1 MSESIPDTTEKHL
14 EWNEVTLEKLG
25 FCPEELSYSHP
36 DGRYSTRYE
45 HLEGGIFRTE
55 ISGVADMET
64 VQGEF
69 AIEDKVIESLFSH
82 GLMYYQLCVLN
93 PDFRITAELRYALK
107 ERATEMEGKNG
118 GMAFIGTS
126 GMIRGVGH
134 FVSFFFPNLRFSF
147 HQNEEQGLAQIRQWV
162 RKDYAKKGHLSP
174 YHTSSS
180 EKKSSEKKLSLQK
193 YFQEKFFPAK
203 SKPPKSLSTEFLF
216 NDELDGM
223 AVLSTERCFVRLN
236 PAFETFLG
244 YNSQELKGK
253 PDTTHFHP
261 EDHEALNQEFVEVVQ
276 YLKPRGDVPLRLLC
290 RNGDVASVR
299 CVISTLIDGSAKK
312 EGYLIHIQDLRE
324 VEELRREF
332 FVEIEKRQQL
342 TQELRKAKEIAE
354 QANKAKSRFLANMS
368 HEFRTPL
375 NSISGFTQ
383 IILEDAHKLNLP
395 ETMVNNLQHVQT
407 SSETL
412 AELINHAL
420 DFSKIDAGKM
430 EVQEDVFDP
439 TQLLRIIY
447 HIHQPTANEKGV
459 DFNYEVHP
467 ELPRAIRSDRM
478 KLHQIASNLV
488 SNAIKFTA
496 KEKTVLLKI
505 ERQQEKLIIQVVD
518 QGIGI
523 PEERLA
529 AIFEAFTQADDS
541 TTRRYGGTGLGL
553 AITKELTELLKGTLS
568 VKSTVGEGSVFT
580 VTLPLTEVQDS
591 EMQLMDADSSKV
603 QFAQGSR
610 VLVVEDIQKNR
621 EMIQQILER
630 LGLEVTLACD
640 GEEGVEQTIKKHPE
654 LILMDLHLPGID
666 GLEAIRRIRKLPK
679 CGEIPII
686 SFSADAFHE
695 QQHNALEAGANDTLI
710 KPLNTQ
716 KLYPLLR
723 KYLKERKSS
732 EFAISEVLPLPSSLE
747 TEVRLEFE
755 TIAQTPPYKSV
766 QIVSMAENILE
777 HCRGYETPFR
787 EVAEQIRQ
795 LVYSNHT
802 RKIPGLI
809 EEALSN

>member
-1 MSESIPDTTEKHL
+1 M
-14 EWNEVTLEKLG
+14 
-25 FCPEELSYSHP
+25 
-36 DGRYSTRYE
+36 
-45 HLEGGIFRTE
+45 EGGIFRTE
-55 ISGVADMET
+55 ISGVAVMET

-93 PDFRITAELRYALK
+93 PDFRITPELRYAMK
-107 ERATEMEGKNG
+107 ERAPEMEGKNG
-118 GMAFIGTS
+118 GMAFIGTP

-147 HQNEEQGLAQIRQWV
+147 HQSEEQGLAQIRQWV
-162 RKDYAKKGHLSP
+162 RKDFAEKGMTSP
-174 YHTSSS
+174 YPSS
-180 EKKSSEKKLSLQK
+180 ESSVKQKSSLRTHFKQL
-193 YFQEKFFPAK
+193 FFPAK

-580 VTLPLTEVQDS
+580 VTLPLTEVQES
-591 EMQLMDADSSKV
+591 EMQLIDADSSKV

-621 EMIQQILER
+621 EMLQQILER
-630 LGLEVTLACD
+630 LGLEVFLAND
-640 GEEGVEQTIKKHPE
+640 GEEGVEQTIKKQPE

-695 QQHNALEAGANDTLI
+695 QQQRALEAGANETLT
-710 KPLNTQ
+710 KPLNRQ

-723 KYLKERKSS
+723 KYLKGNLSS
-732 EFAISEVLPLPSSLE
+732 ESAVTELLPLPSALAAE
-747 TEVRLEFE
+747 IRKEFE
-755 TIAQTPPYKSV
+755 TIAETAPFKSV
-766 QIVSMAENILE
+766 QIVQMAENILE
-777 HCRGYETPFR
+777 HCRGYDTPFR
-787 EVAEQIRQ
+787 EVAEQVRQ
-795 LVYSNHT
+795 HVYSNHT
-802 RKIPGLI
+802 RNIPGLI

>member
-14 EWNEVTLEKLG
+14 DWNEVTLEKLG
-25 FCPEELSYSHP
+25 LCQEELSYTHP
-36 DGRYSTRYE
+36 DGRYSTHYE

-64 VQGEF
+64 VVGEF
-69 AIEDKVIESLFSH
+69 SVEDIVIDQLLRH
-82 GLMYYQLCVLN
+82 GLLYYQLCVLK
-93 PDFRITAELRYALK
+93 PDFRITPELRYALK
-107 ERATEMEGKNG
+107 ERAPEMEGKNG
-118 GMAFIGTS
+118 GMAFIGTP
-126 GMIRGVGH
+126 GLIRGVGH
-134 FVSFFFPNLRFSF
+134 FVSFFFPKLRFSF
-147 HQNEEQGLAQIRQWV
+147 HHSEEQGLAQIRQWV
-162 RKDYAKKGHLSP
+162 RKDFAKIGMTSP
-174 YHTSSS
+174 YPTSESS
-180 EKKSSEKKLSLQK
+180 GEQK
-193 YFQEKFFPAK
+193 PSRRTHFKQLFFPAK
-203 SKPPKSLSTEFLF
+203 SKLPKSLSTEVLF
-216 NDELDGM
+216 NNELNGI
-223 AVLSTERCFVRLN
+223 VLLSAKRCFVRLS
-236 PAFETFLG
+236 PAFENLLG
-244 YNSQELKGK
+244 YKTEELKGK
-253 PDTTHFHP
+253 PDRTVFHQ
-261 EDHEALNQEFVEVVQ
+261 EDHEALKQEFVEVDQ
-276 YLKPRGDVPLRLLC
+276 YRKPRGDIPLRLLC
-290 RNGDVASVR
+290 RNGDVAPVR
-299 CVISTLIDGSAKK
+299 CVISTLKSETDKK
-312 EGYLIHIQDLRE
+312 EGYLLYFQDLRE

-332 FVEIEKRQQL
+332 VVEIENRQRL
-342 TQELRKAKEIAE
+342 TEKLRKAKESAE

-375 NSISGFTQ
+375 NSISGFAQ
-383 IILEDAHKLNLP
+383 ILLEDAHKLHLP
-395 ETMVNNLQHVQT
+395 ETMVKNLQHVQA
-407 SSETL
+407 SSETM

-447 HIHQPTANEKGV
+447 HIHQPTAGEKGV
-459 DFNYEVHP
+459 NFNYDAHP
-467 ELPRAIRSDRM
+467 ELPCAIRSDRM

-488 SNAIKFTA
+488 SNAIKFTP
-496 KEKTVLLKI
+496 KEKTVLLKM
-505 ERQQEKLIIQVVD
+505 ERQQEKLIIQVID

-529 AIFEAFTQADDS
+529 AIFEAFAQADDS

-553 AITKELTELLKGTLS
+553 AITKELTQLLKGTLS

-580 VTLPLTEVQDS
+580 VTLPLTEVQET
-591 EMQLMDADSSKV
+591 EMQLMDADLSKV

-630 LGLEVTLACD
+630 LGLVVTLACD
-640 GEEGVEQTIKKHPE
+640 GEEGVEQTNKKRPE

-679 CGEIPII
+679 CGKIPII

-695 QQHNALEAGANDTLI
+695 QQQQALKAGANETLT

-732 EFAISEVLPLPSSLE
+732 EFAIPEVLPLPSSLE
-747 TEVRLEFE
+747 TEVRQEFE

-766 QIVSMAENILE
+766 QIVRMAEKILE
-777 HCRGYETPFR
+777 HCRGYDTPYR
-787 EVAEQIRQ
+787 EVAEQVRQ

-802 RKIPGLI
+802 LNIPALI
-809 EEALSN
+809 EEVLGN

>member
-1 MSESIPDTTEKHL
+1 MSESIPDTAEKHL
-14 EWNEVTLEKLG
+14 DWNEVTLERLG
-25 FCPEELSYSHP
+25 LCQEELCYTHP

-45 HLEGGIFRTE
+45 HLEGGIFRTK
-55 ISGVADMET
+55 ISGKADMET

-69 AIEDKVIESLFSH
+69 AIEDIVIDSLFRR
-82 GLMYYQLCVLN
+82 GLMYYQLCVLK
-93 PDFRITAELRYALK
+93 PDFSISPELRYALK
-107 ERATEMEGKNG
+107 ERATEIEGKNG
-118 GMAFIGTS
+118 GMAFIGTP
-126 GMIRGVGH
+126 GLIRGVGH
-134 FVSFFFPNLRFSF
+134 FISFFFPNMRFSF
-147 HQNEEQGLAQIRQWV
+147 HHSEEQGLAQIRQWV
-162 RKDYAKKGHLSP
+162 RKDFAKKGITSP
-174 YHTSSS
+174 YPSS
-180 EKKSSEKKLSLQK
+180 KSSGENKSSLWTHLKQL
-193 YFQEKFFPAK
+193 FPPPAK
-203 SKPPKSLSTEFLF
+203 SKLPKSLSTEFMF
-216 NDELDGM
+216 NDELDGI
-223 AVLSTERCFVRLN
+223 ALLSADRCFVCLN
-236 PAFETFLG
+236 PAFENLLG
-244 YNSQELKGK
+244 YSSQELKGK
-253 PDTTHFHP
+253 PDTTIFHQ
-261 EDHEALNQEFVEVVQ
+261 EDLEELKQEFVEVVQ
-276 YLKPRGDVPLRLLC
+276 YRKPRGDITLRLLC

-299 CVISTLIDGSAKK
+299 CVISTLKNVTAKNG
-312 EGYLIHIQDLRE
+312 GYLIHIQDLRE

-332 FVEIEKRQQL
+332 VVEIENRQRL
-342 TQELRKAKEIAE
+342 TEELRKAKENAE

-375 NSISGFTQ
+375 NSISGFAQ
-383 IILEDAHKLNLP
+383 ILLEDAQKLHLP
-395 ETMVNNLQHVQT
+395 ETMVKNLQHVQT

-447 HIHQPTANEKGV
+447 HIHQPTAGEKGV

-580 VTLPLTEVQDS
+580 VTLPLTEVQES
-591 EMQLMDADSSKV
+591 EMQLIDADSSKV

-621 EMIQQILER
+621 EMLQQILER
-630 LGLEVTLACD
+630 LGLEVFLAND
-640 GEEGVEQTIKKHPE
+640 GEEGVEQTIKKQPE

-679 CGEIPII
+679 CGKIPII

-695 QQHNALEAGANDTLI
+695 QQQRALEAGANDTLT
-710 KPLNTQ
+710 KPLNRQ

-723 KYLKERKSS
+723 KYLKGKLSS
-732 EFAISEVLPLPSSLE
+732 ESAVTELLPLPSALAAE
-747 TEVRLEFE
+747 IRKEFE
-755 TIAQTPPYKSV
+755 TIAETAPFKSV
-766 QIVSMAENILE
+766 QIVQMAENILE
-777 HCRGYETPFR
+777 HCRGYDTPYR
-787 EVAEQIRQ
+787 EVAEQVRQ
-795 LVYSNHT
+795 HVYSNQT
-802 RKIPGLI
+802 RNIPGLI